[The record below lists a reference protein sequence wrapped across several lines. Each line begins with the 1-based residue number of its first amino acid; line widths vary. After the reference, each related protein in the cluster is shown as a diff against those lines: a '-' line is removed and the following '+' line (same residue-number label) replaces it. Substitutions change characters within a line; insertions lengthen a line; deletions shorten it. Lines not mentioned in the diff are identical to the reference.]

1 MEIIGLL
8 VGAIVVIGIAG
19 WTIGFVRAARAA
31 PVKERLAA
39 YGARQDSR

>member
-19 WTIGFVRAARAA
+19 WTTGFVRAARIA

-39 YGARQDSR
+39 YGAWQHPR